1 MRAPHPLARLG
12 LAFLGTANE
21 TLSGSRSY
29 KKGRGFAGFV
39 LSADPERQG
48 LTASRFK
55 TTQREVFRAFGRLRR
70 EGRENQIGLVS
81 KE

>member
-29 KKGRGFAGFV
+29 KKGRGFV

-55 TTQREVFRAFGRLRR
+55 TTQREVFRAFGRLRH
-70 EGRENQIGLVS
+70 EGREYQISLVS
-81 KE
+81 KV